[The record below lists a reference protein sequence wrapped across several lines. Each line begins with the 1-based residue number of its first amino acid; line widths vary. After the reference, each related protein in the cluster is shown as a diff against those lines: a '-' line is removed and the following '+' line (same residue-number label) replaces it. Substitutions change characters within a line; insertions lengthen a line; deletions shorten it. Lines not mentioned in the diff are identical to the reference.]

1 MRQTLHIFKK
11 DVRYL
16 RYEIA
21 LIALIA
27 LVFAGVHARPA
38 RGLSDSWWAEMGLV
52 AAAAFLVGRLVL
64 AEAIPGDRQFWITRP
79 YRWQSLLG
87 AKLLFIV
94 TFVNLPVFLAHLFI
108 LIIDG
113 FPLAASVPGLLWS
126 QVLLFVIVALPF
138 ATLATLN
145 SGMAPFIF
153 SQLIV
158 LAAVYGVWQMLP
170 RATPQLGGVE
180 WLPDSMAVIFLAAIC
195 GAVLWVQYK
204 SRRTLASRSLAIG
217 AVAIAALLFVAMPWP
232 LALAVETKLSKQPE
246 MGSSIQL
253 ALGQQPGEQS
263 WPARMKPKVAL
274 HLPISMQGIPDGAE
288 VQTDALS
295 ISLQG
300 VEGGVTTAGTS
311 DCFELKRETMSK
323 SAVIVSA
330 VCLVDPAFFQRQH
343 GHPVTLRAALYFTL
357 FGNARSQTIPLSD
370 EPANVLDGLQCYTDT
385 VKAEWDIYCRSA
397 FRWPARLI
405 YAKLGDTNA
414 KSFTQIVS
422 YSPFPAGLNIDPVE
436 TRWAS
441 AYAAGPPPTKRV
453 RDVTIVVEE
462 PLAHLRRDFEA
473 HDVGLDKLVYPSVVY
488 QFIEAIHSH

>member
-21 LIALIA
+21 LILLFALA
-27 LVFAGVHARPA
+27 LAVVHVRPA
-38 RGLSDSWWAEMGLV
+38 HQVNNSWWAELGLV
-52 AAAAFLVGRLVL
+52 AATAFLIGRLVL
-64 AEAIPGDRQFWITRP
+64 AESIPGDRQFWITRP

-87 AKLLFIV
+87 AKLLFMA
-94 TFVNLPVFLAHLFI
+94 TFVNLPVLLVHLFI

-113 FPLAASVPGLLWS
+113 FPLAPSVPGLFWS

-180 WLPDSMAVIFLAAIC
+180 WLPDSIAVLFLAAIC
-195 GAVLWVQYK
+195 GTVLWVQYK

-217 AVAIAALLFVAMPWP
+217 AIAIGAVLFMAVPWP
-232 LALAVETKLSKQPE
+232 VALAVQTKLSKQPSL
-246 MGSSIQL
+246 GSSIEL
-253 ALGQQPGEQS
+253 ALGPQFGERS
-263 WPARMKPKVAL
+263 WVAQTKPKVAL
-274 HLPISMQGIPDGAE
+274 HLPISMQGIPNGTEIHA
-288 VQTDALS
+288 DALS
-295 ISLQG
+295 ISL
-300 VEGGVTTAGTS
+300 EDAGGGATTASTS
-311 DCFELKRETMSK
+311 ECFELTRQTISR
-323 SAVIVSA
+323 SVVIVSA
-330 VCLVDPAFFQRQH
+330 VCLVDPKFFQRQH

-405 YAKLGDTNA
+405 YTKLGDTNA

-422 YSPFPAGLNIDPVE
+422 YSPFPAGLNIDPME

-441 AYAAGPPPTKRV
+441 AYAAGPPPTERV
-453 RDVTIVVEE
+453 RNVTIVVEE
-462 PLAHLRRDFEA
+462 PLAHLRHDLEA
-473 HDVGLDKLVYPSVVY
+473 HDVALDDFVFPSTAYPP
-488 QFIEAIHSH
+488 IEAIHSH